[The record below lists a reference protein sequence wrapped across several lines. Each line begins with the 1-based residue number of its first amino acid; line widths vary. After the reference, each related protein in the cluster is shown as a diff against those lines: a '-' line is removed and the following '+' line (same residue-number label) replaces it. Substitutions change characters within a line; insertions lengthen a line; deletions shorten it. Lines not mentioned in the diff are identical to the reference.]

1 MTPTDAPTRGSAED
15 SRFCTTVP
23 VRCFSKRLAAVASLT
38 IATLAGGCSYYSF
51 TGATIPSHLKTISIP
66 LVQDKSVNVFAAM
79 DDRLTALLTDRF
91 VGQTRLALQPNET
104 DADAVLNV
112 TIDRYRNVPASVS
125 ADERASLNRVT
136 ISVTVD
142 YYDAVNDKNIIDQAF
157 SSFQE
162 YDPTDPE
169 FGLEG
174 EEIAAFAV
182 LERIADD
189 IFTAATSNW

>member
-1 MTPTDAPTRGSAED
+1 MLIVG
-15 SRFCTTVP
+15 
-23 VRCFSKRLAAVASLT
+23 LAFQA
-38 IATLAGGCSYYSF
+38 GCSHYSF
-51 TGATIPSHLKTISIP
+51 TGATIPSHLQTISIP
-66 LVQDKSVNVFAAM
+66 LVQDRSVSTFAAM

-91 VGQTRLALQPNET
+91 VGQTRLTLQPNEA
-104 DADAVLNV
+104 DADAVLSV

-142 YYDAVNDKNIIDQAF
+142 YHDAVNDRAIIEQSF

-162 YDPTDPE
+162 YDPTDPD
-169 FGLEG
+169 FGLQG